1 METIMVTQTQ
11 PRMLFSAFLVTLI
24 THVCAADVQEFFDF
38 EQWENAAGDFT
49 FIGFTEYPQGTIL
62 TDQYADLG
70 VTFPE
75 ANAVVVESDF
85 SFEDGHGIFRDTPSG
100 FDNIWME
107 FEKPMTGIAVDFPG
121 GIQIELFSEG
131 QSIALSSNVDPD
143 SNFFGLLSNET
154 FDKARIF
161 DPGGETFIDNLY
173 FAPPIPAPG
182 VLGGFAIAALCF
194 HRRRRR

>member
-1 METIMVTQTQ
+1 MFIQIQ
-11 PRMLFSAFLVTLI
+11 GLFAAFLIASVTN
-24 THVCAADVQEFFDF
+24 VSAANVQEFLDFD
-38 EQWENAAGDFT
+38 EWQNAAGDFT

-75 ANAVVVESDF
+75 ANATIIENN

-100 FDNIWME
+100 FDNIWVE
-107 FEKPMTGIAVDFPG
+107 FDQPISGIGVDFVG
-121 GIQIELFSEG
+121 GIQFELFNEG
-131 QSIALSSNVDPD
+131 QSIY
-143 SNFFGLLSNET
+143 LSNDFFAFHGANEFT
-154 FDKARIF
+154 AVISDQPFDKARIF
-161 DPGGETFIDNLY
+161 DPGGVTAIDNLY
-173 FAPPIPAPG
+173 FGPPIPAPG

>member
-1 METIMVTQTQ
+1 MRFI
-11 PRMLFSAFLVTLI
+11 FSTAIICTFIAVVAQSA
-24 THVCAADVQEFFDF
+24 VCDVQVFSDNEKWQNNTD
-38 EQWENAAGDFT
+38 GFT

-75 ANAVVVESDF
+75 ANAAVLESDF
-85 SFEDGHGIFRDTPSG
+85 LFEDGHGIFRDTPSG
-100 FDNIWME
+100 FDNIWVE
-107 FEKPMTGIAVDFPG
+107 FDEPVTAIAVDFLG
-121 GIQIELFSEG
+121 LIQFELFTDDK
-131 QSIALSSNVDPD
+131 SIH
-143 SNFFGLLSNET
+143 LSNPYSDNGGGFAGLISEQS

-161 DPGGETFIDNLY
+161 DPGGVTAIDNLY
-173 FAPPIPAPG
+173 FGPPIPAPG